1 MHADSKSLGEASTRQ
16 AEEERL
22 RLQREWLDAKAALA
36 KERERAAEASRDA
49 ELHAAALQ
57 QKVHDALADGASA
70 REEKAQ
76 LQSQADTLRQLQEAQ
91 QLQLRDAIAKLAAA
105 PASGGGGALAS
116 SPGGSTDNVAEELAR
131 AKRELQVA
139 QEAVAAEKHELAVA
153 KLSAS
158 LDQTLAQERERSA
171 DLQHAHEKQRAEA
184 MKKFERDL
192 ANQRRTLEEALERE
206 KNRYAE
212 LSERHQQHT
221 SALLAKQEAL
231 VDAHHDKSTVLQ
243 TLGDARN
250 DERRTVGGWLREKR
264 NASWID

>member
-139 QEAVAAEKHELAVA
+139 QEAVAAEKEHGAQYRRIAEGAEKERDEQLRLSAQFKASTEA
-153 KLSAS
+153 KL
-158 LDQTLAQERERSA
+158 
-171 DLQHAHEKQRAEA
+171 AEA
-184 MKKFERDL
+184 EAARAAADERL
-192 ANQRRTLEEALERE
+192 QGARGGESAIREEATTLRTQLAEARRAADEATERARQAA
-206 KNRYAE
+206 KACRYPPRGARGCGPG
-212 LSERHQQHT
+212 LGSR
-221 SALLAKQEAL
+221 
-231 VDAHHDKSTVLQ
+231 Q
-243 TLGDARN
+243 T
-250 DERRTVGGWLREKR
+250 
-264 NASWID
+264 

>member
-105 PASGGGGALAS
+105 PASGGGSKTALTS
-116 SPGGSTDNVAEELAR
+116 S
-131 AKRELQVA
+131 
-139 QEAVAAEKHELAVA
+139 
-153 KLSAS
+153 S
-158 LDQTLAQERERSA
+158 LI
-171 DLQHAHEKQRAEA
+171 
-184 MKKFERDL
+184 
-192 ANQRRTLEEALERE
+192 
-206 KNRYAE
+206 
-212 LSERHQQHT
+212 
-221 SALLAKQEAL
+221 
-231 VDAHHDKSTVLQ
+231 
-243 TLGDARN
+243 LGTTPPPLHGTCPR
-250 DERRTVGGWLREKR
+250 V
-264 NASWID
+264 